1 MQFSKLQGSFPNVNT
16 INTNNYRNKF
26 DYTRWDKGTKITLV
40 NVLWDSDYDN
50 VVKFDSK
57 EECNKWFNSID
68 ESDSIILETN
78 IPLLPD
84 GTIKVPIPY
93 DTCMLYNYLYIDV
106 PMMPNFDNPVDYE
119 NKREYKRWYFFIND
133 IETIAANTTALN
145 ISLDVWTNFIY
156 DTDINYMM
164 LEQGHAPVAFSDT
177 DTYLKNPISNNKY
190 LLAPDV
196 NFDNSSIVKD
206 SKFIP
211 FGNGEKYVCF
221 ACTVNKEQIVNGS
234 FGTVKAG
241 SKFAKPTYSDT
252 SDWYGKQLQV
262 NNYSFGNGRNYSDLK
277 TPVSMHNSVD
287 NMTLNGANVFAVK
300 ASDKTFLSDIAK
312 NIPTFLRSIKAV
324 FIVDENMIT
333 LVDKFTFCKHD
344 MYSCSNVRKNLGN
357 YNLTKDMFG
366 FDEKEQRFAK
376 LFTYPYSYIEFSDNN
391 GKDIEIHI
399 EDTGSIGINMLTNIA
414 FPVLDCRMF
423 LTGINGVGSNK
434 YSWKRLDGSESDES
448 IDYGD
453 WGKYTIKLGI
463 PTYAI
468 YMDSETA
475 WYIDEYN
482 NSIEFAREK
491 ALTGYHNSVRSANLG
506 YYNAKKSA
514 DNAYNV
520 ASNTATTAKVNEQNL
535 ASTANSNSID
545 LAGTVKTNADNVAYT
560 VKSNTNNIANCGYN
574 NADASIACNNA
585 NVQSANEAAV
595 TVMARKNSQAVS
607 DTGDKNSCSKAT
619 TKAENESTAS
629 TTNNSNDASIESAA
643 AQGAITGAAMGMAL
657 GPVGAAA
664 GAVTMG
670 IAGGA
675 IAAINARAAESN
687 ASIMVGANTAVTD
700 ATINM
705 NTNVTS
711 RSTITAQYVTNATN
725 ANASHQT
732 ENNNKCAAKQR
743 DNNYNTTVTNAAN
756 NYNTDIGNNART
768 YNTSVGNANRTY
780 NTVVGNA
787 SRTCDTA
794 ISNAASTKNT
804 SYSNA
809 LRTDDIA
816 IINAKE
822 VLENTQDGVMYSML
836 AASKRNPIQLTQASG
851 NAEMYSYGIN
861 GIQFRLRTQ
870 SESAIKQTVAQF
882 ARFGYNLNQ
891 IWNVKDTGLNLMET
905 FTYWKAS
912 DIWIDIRKAATFG
925 IENAIKNIFKNG
937 VTVWKSPD
945 LIGKV
950 DIYAN

>member
-26 DYTRWDKGTKITLV
+26 DYTRWDKGTKITLI

-133 IETIAANTTALN
+133 VETIAANTTALN

-177 DTYLKNPISNNKY
+177 DTYLKNPINNNKY

-277 TPVSMHNSVD
+277 TPVSMYNSVD
-287 NMTLNGANVFAVK
+287 NMTLNGTNVFAVK
-300 ASDKTFLSDIAK
+300 ASDKTFLSDISK

-333 LVDKFTFCKHD
+333 LGDKFTFCKHD
-344 MYSCSNVRKNLGN
+344 MYTCSNVRKNLGN

-468 YMDSETA
+468 YMDGETA

-506 YYNAKKSA
+506 YYNATTSA

-520 ASNTATTAKVNEQNL
+520 ASKAAKTAKVNEENL
-535 ASTANSNSID
+535 ASTANSNSVD

-560 VKSNTNNIANCGYN
+560 VKSNSNNVANCAYNNI
-574 NADASIACNNA
+574 DATIACNNA
-585 NVQSANEAAV
+585 NNNIAIITNNSITNNKNEQ
-595 TVMARKNSQAVS
+595 ARL
-607 DTGDKNSCSKAT
+607 DTGDKNVCSRAT
-619 TKAENESTAS
+619 TKIENQITTS
-629 TTNNSNDASIESAA
+629 TTNNSASANIVYGAS
-643 AQGAITGAAMGMAL
+643 QGALSGASMGIAL
-657 GPVGAAA
+657 GPAGSAA

-675 IAAINARAAESN
+675 LAAINANAAESN
-687 ASIMVGANTAVTD
+687 ATIMVNANTDITD
-700 ATINM
+700 ATVIM
-705 NTNVTS
+705 NNSVVGRSASTALKVTK
-711 RSTITAQYVTNATN
+711 
-725 ANASHQT
+725 ASNDNSAVQNRQ
-732 ENNNKCAAKQR
+732 NNECIAKQR
-743 DNNYNTTVTNAAN
+743 DNNYNTATTNAAN
-756 NYNTDIGNNART
+756 NYNTDTGNNSRT

-822 VLENTQDGVMYSML
+822 ILENTQDGVMYSML

-851 NAEMYSYGIN
+851 NAEMYSYGMN

-925 IENAIKNIFKNG
+925 IENALKNIFKNG

>member
-133 IETIAANTTALN
+133 VETIAANTTALN

-177 DTYLKNPISNNKY
+177 DTYLKNPINNNKY

-287 NMTLNGANVFAVK
+287 NMTLNGTNVFAVK

-333 LVDKFTFCKHD
+333 LGDKFTFCKHD

-357 YNLTKDMFG
+357 YNLTKEMFG

-468 YMDSETA
+468 YMDGETA

-506 YYNAKKSA
+506 YYNATTSA

-520 ASNTATTAKVNEQNL
+520 ASKTAKTAKTNEENL
-535 ASTANSNSID
+535 ASTANSNSVD

-560 VKSNTNNIANCGYN
+560 VKSNTNNVAKTMRDNV
-574 NADASIACNNA
+574 DASILCNNA
-585 NVQSANEAAV
+585 NTQSANRTSISITAN
-595 TVMARKNSQAVS
+595 KNMQATN
-607 DTGDKNSCSKAT
+607 DTAEKNECSKSTTKIENETTAAT
-619 TKAENESTAS
+619 TAAS
-629 TTNNSNDASIESAA
+629 GFASIKTGA
-643 AQGAITGAAMGMAL
+643 AQGAITGASMGIAL
-657 GPVGAAA
+657 GPAGSAA
-664 GAVTMG
+664 GAVAMG
-670 IAGGA
+670 IAGGTL
-675 IAAINARAAESN
+675 AAITAETNNSN
-687 ASIMVGANTAVTD
+687 ASIITGANTAVTD
-700 ATINM
+700 ATTNM
-705 NTNVTS
+705 NRTVTN
-711 RSTITAQYVTNATN
+711 RGNLIADTITKLTT
-725 ANASHQT
+725 ANTTEQT
-732 ENNNKCAAKQR
+732 NNNNLCAGKQA
-743 DNNYNTTVTNAAN
+743 DNNYNTTTTNAAN
-756 NYNTDIGNNART
+756 NYNTDIGNNSRT

-925 IENAIKNIFKNG
+925 IENALKNIFKNG

>member
-133 IETIAANTTALN
+133 VETIAANTTALN

-177 DTYLKNPISNNKY
+177 DTYLKNPINNNKY

-277 TPVSMHNSVD
+277 TPVSMYNSAD
-287 NMTLNGANVFAVK
+287 NMTANGTNVFAVK

-333 LVDKFTFCKHD
+333 LGDKFTFCKHD

-434 YSWKRLDGSESDES
+434 YSWKRLDGSESDEA

-468 YMDSETA
+468 YMDGETA

-506 YYNAKKSA
+506 YYNATTSA

-520 ASNTATTAKVNEQNL
+520 ASKAAKTAKTNEENL
-535 ASTANSNSID
+535 ASTANSNSVD

-560 VKSNTNNIANCGYN
+560 VKSNTNNVAKTMRDNV
-574 NADASIACNNA
+574 DASILCNNA
-585 NVQSANEAAV
+585 NTQSANRTSISITAN
-595 TVMARKNSQAVS
+595 KNMQATN
-607 DTGDKNSCSKAT
+607 DTAEKNECSKSTTKIENETTTAT
-619 TKAENESTAS
+619 TAAS
-629 TTNNSNDASIESAA
+629 GFASIKTGA
-643 AQGAITGAAMGMAL
+643 AQGAMTGASMGIAL
-657 GPVGAAA
+657 GPAGSAA
-664 GAVTMG
+664 GAVAMG

-675 IAAINARAAESN
+675 LAAITAETNNSN
-687 ASIMVGANTAVTD
+687 ASIITGANTAVTD
-700 ATINM
+700 ATTNM
-705 NTNVTS
+705 NRTVTN
-711 RSTITAQYVTNATN
+711 RGNLIADTITKLTT
-725 ANASHQT
+725 ANTTEQT
-732 ENNNKCAAKQR
+732 NNNNLCAGKQA
-743 DNNYNTTVTNAAN
+743 DNNYNTTTTNAAN
-756 NYNTDIGNNART
+756 NYNTDIGNNSRT

-925 IENAIKNIFKNG
+925 IENALKNIFKNG

-950 DIYAN
+950 DIYDN

>member
-1 MQFSKLQGSFPNVNT
+1 MQFSKLQGSFPNANT

-57 EECNKWFNSID
+57 EECNKWFDSID

-93 DTCMLYNYLYIDV
+93 DTCMLYNYLYIDA

-133 IETIAANTTALN
+133 VETIAANTTALN

-177 DTYLKNPISNNKY
+177 DAYLKNPINNNKY

-287 NMTLNGANVFAVK
+287 NMTLNGTNVFAVK

-312 NIPTFLRSIKAV
+312 NISTFLRSIKAV

-333 LVDKFTFCKHD
+333 FGDKFTFCKHD

-357 YNLTKDMFG
+357 YNLTKEMFG

-434 YSWKRLDGSESDES
+434 YSWKRLDGSESYES

-468 YMDSETA
+468 YMDGETA

-506 YYNAKKSA
+506 YYNATTSA

-520 ASNTATTAKVNEQNL
+520 ASNTAKTAKTNEENL
-535 ASTANSNSID
+535 ASTANSNSVD
-545 LAGTVKTNADNVAYT
+545 LAGTVKSNADSVAAT
-560 VKSNTNNIANCGYN
+560 VKSNSNNIANCGYN
-574 NADASIACNNA
+574 NIDATIACNNS
-585 NVQSANEAAV
+585 NVQSANLAA
-595 TVMARKNSQAVS
+595 TKITAHKNDQAHADTASKNICSQ
-607 DTGDKNSCSKAT
+607 AT
-619 TKAENESTAS
+619 TKIENETTTS
-629 TTNNSNDASIESAA
+629 TTNNSAGASIVHGA
-643 AQGAITGAAMGMAL
+643 AQGALSGASMGIAL
-657 GPVGAAA
+657 GPAGSAA
-664 GAVTMG
+664 GAVAMG
-670 IAGGA
+670 VAGGA
-675 IAAINARAAESN
+675 LAAINADAAVSN
-687 ASIMVGANTAVTD
+687 ATIMVNANQGVTD
-700 ATINM
+700 ATVTM
-705 NTNVTS
+705 NLNVTQ
-711 RSTITAQYVTNATN
+711 RGVNTARDITVISN
-725 ANASHQT
+725 ANAAKQT
-732 ENNNKCAAKQR
+732 TYNNECLAKQR
-743 DNNYNTTVTNAAN
+743 DNNYNTATTNAAN

-780 NTVVGNA
+780 NTAVGNA

-794 ISNAASTKNT
+794 ISNASSTKNT
-804 SYSNA
+804 SYGNA

-822 VLENTQDGVMYSML
+822 ILENTQDGVMYSML

-925 IENAIKNIFKNG
+925 IENALKNIFKNG

>member
-26 DYTRWDKGTKITLV
+26 DYTRWDKGTKITLI
-40 NVLWDSDYDN
+40 NVLWDADYDN

-57 EECNKWFNSID
+57 DECNKWFDSID

-93 DTCMLYNYLYIDV
+93 DTCMLYNYLYIDA

-133 IETIAANTTALN
+133 VETIAANTTALN

-177 DTYLKNPISNNKY
+177 DAYLKNPINNNKY

-277 TPVSMHNSVD
+277 TPVSMYNSVD
-287 NMTLNGANVFAVK
+287 NMTLNGTNVFAIK
-300 ASDKTFLSDIAK
+300 ASDKTFLSDISK

-333 LVDKFTFCKHD
+333 LGDKFTFCKHD
-344 MYSCSNVRKNLGN
+344 MYTCSNVRKNLGD
-357 YNLTKDMFG
+357 YNLTKEMFG

-399 EDTGSIGINMLTNIA
+399 EDTGTIGINMLTNIA

-434 YSWKRLDGSESDES
+434 YSWKRLDGSESDEA

-475 WYIDEYN
+475 WHIDEYN
-482 NSIEFAREK
+482 NSIEFVREK

-506 YYNAKKSA
+506 YYNARKSA

-535 ASTANSNSID
+535 ASTANSNSVD
-545 LAGTVKTNADNVAYT
+545 LAGTVKRNADSVAAT
-560 VKSNTNNIANCGYN
+560 VKSNSNNVANCGYN
-574 NADASIACNNA
+574 NVDATIACNNVNTQISILTA
-585 NVQSANEAAV
+585 NKITNDKNEQ
-595 TVMARKNSQAVS
+595 ARL
-607 DTGDKNSCSKAT
+607 DTGDKNGCSRAT
-619 TKAENESTAS
+619 TKIENQTTTS
-629 TTNNSNDASIESAA
+629 TTNNTNSANIVHGA
-643 AQGAITGAAMGMAL
+643 AQGALSGASMGIAL
-657 GPVGAAA
+657 GPAGSAA

-675 IAAINARAAESN
+675 LAAINANAAESN
-687 ASIMVGANTAVTD
+687 ATIMVNANNDITD
-700 ATINM
+700 ATVIM
-705 NTNVTS
+705 NNSIVGRGTSTARNVTKAS
-711 RSTITAQYVTNATN
+711 NDNSDAQNR
-725 ANASHQT
+725 H
-732 ENNNKCAAKQR
+732 NNECIAKQR
-743 DNNYNTTVTNAAN
+743 DNNYNTATTNAAN
-756 NYNTDIGNNART
+756 NYNTDTGNNSRT

-794 ISNAASTKNT
+794 ISNADSTKNT
-804 SYSNA
+804 SYGNA

-822 VLENTQDGVMYSML
+822 ILENTQDGVMYSML

-851 NAEMYSYGIN
+851 NAEMYSYGFN
-861 GIQFRLRTQ
+861 GVQFRLRTQ

-905 FTYWKAS
+905 FTYWKVS

-925 IENAIKNIFKNG
+925 IENALKNIFKNG

>member
-26 DYTRWDKGTKITLV
+26 DYTRWDKGTKITLI
-40 NVLWDSDYDN
+40 NVLWDADYDN

-57 EECNKWFNSID
+57 DECNKWFDSID

-119 NKREYKRWYFFIND
+119 NKRDYKRWYFFIND
-133 IETIAANTTALN
+133 VETIAANTTALN

-177 DTYLKNPISNNKY
+177 DTYLKNPINNNKY

-221 ACTVNKEQIVNGS
+221 ACTVNKEQLVNGS

-277 TPVSMHNSVD
+277 TPVSMYNSVD
-287 NMTLNGANVFAVK
+287 NMTLNGTNVFAVK

-333 LVDKFTFCKHD
+333 LGDKFTFCKHD
-344 MYSCSNVRKNLGN
+344 MYTCSNVRKNLGN
-357 YNLTKDMFG
+357 YNLTKEMFG

-468 YMDSETA
+468 YMDGETA

-506 YYNAKKSA
+506 YYNATTSA

-520 ASNTATTAKVNEQNL
+520 ASKAAKTAKTNEENL
-535 ASTANSNSID
+535 ASTANSNSVD

-560 VKSNTNNIANCGYN
+560 VKSNTNNVAKTMRDNV
-574 NADASIACNNA
+574 DASILCNNA
-585 NVQSANEAAV
+585 NTQSANRTSISITAN
-595 TVMARKNSQAVS
+595 KNMQATN
-607 DTGDKNSCSKAT
+607 DTAEKNECSKSTTKIENETTAAT
-619 TKAENESTAS
+619 TAAS
-629 TTNNSNDASIESAA
+629 GFASIKTGA
-643 AQGAITGAAMGMAL
+643 AQGAMTGASMGIAL
-657 GPVGAAA
+657 GPAGSAA
-664 GAVTMG
+664 GAVAMG

-675 IAAINARAAESN
+675 LAAITAETNNSN
-687 ASIMVGANTAVTD
+687 ASIITGANTAVTD
-700 ATINM
+700 ATTNM
-705 NTNVTS
+705 NRTVTN
-711 RSTITAQYVTNATN
+711 RGNLIADTITKLTT
-725 ANASHQT
+725 ANTTEQT
-732 ENNNKCAAKQR
+732 NNNNLCAGKQA
-743 DNNYNTTVTNAAN
+743 DNNYNTTTTNAAN
-756 NYNTDIGNNART
+756 NYNTDIGNNSRT

-794 ISNAASTKNT
+794 ISNADTTKKT
-804 SYSNA
+804 SYDNA

-822 VLENTQDGVMYSML
+822 ILENTQDGVMYSML

-925 IENAIKNIFKNG
+925 IENALKNIFKNG

>member
-57 EECNKWFNSID
+57 EDCNKWFNSID

-133 IETIAANTTALN
+133 VETIAANTTALN

-221 ACTVNKEQIVNGS
+221 ACTVNKEQIINGS
-234 FGTVKAG
+234 FGTIKTG
-241 SKFAKPTYSDT
+241 SYFEKPTYSDT
-252 SDWYGKQLQV
+252 PDWYGKQLQV
-262 NNYSFGNGRNYSDLK
+262 NNYSFGNGKNYSDLK

-287 NMTLNGANVFAVK
+287 NMTLNGTNVFAIK

-333 LVDKFTFCKHD
+333 LGDKFTFCKHD

-357 YNLTKDMFG
+357 YNLTKEMFG

-414 FPVLDCRMF
+414 F
-423 LTGINGVGSNK
+423 
-434 YSWKRLDGSESDES
+434 
-448 IDYGD
+448 
-453 WGKYTIKLGI
+453 
-463 PTYAI
+463 
-468 YMDSETA
+468 
-475 WYIDEYN
+475 
-482 NSIEFAREK
+482 
-491 ALTGYHNSVRSANLG
+491 
-506 YYNAKKSA
+506 
-514 DNAYNV
+514 
-520 ASNTATTAKVNEQNL
+520 
-535 ASTANSNSID
+535 
-545 LAGTVKTNADNVAYT
+545 
-560 VKSNTNNIANCGYN
+560 
-574 NADASIACNNA
+574 
-585 NVQSANEAAV
+585 
-595 TVMARKNSQAVS
+595 
-607 DTGDKNSCSKAT
+607 
-619 TKAENESTAS
+619 
-629 TTNNSNDASIESAA
+629 
-643 AQGAITGAAMGMAL
+643 
-657 GPVGAAA
+657 
-664 GAVTMG
+664 
-670 IAGGA
+670 
-675 IAAINARAAESN
+675 
-687 ASIMVGANTAVTD
+687 
-700 ATINM
+700 
-705 NTNVTS
+705 S
-711 RSTITAQYVTNATN
+711 RS
-725 ANASHQT
+725 
-732 ENNNKCAAKQR
+732 
-743 DNNYNTTVTNAAN
+743 
-756 NYNTDIGNNART
+756 
-768 YNTSVGNANRTY
+768 
-780 NTVVGNA
+780 
-787 SRTCDTA
+787 
-794 ISNAASTKNT
+794 
-804 SYSNA
+804 
-809 LRTDDIA
+809 
-816 IINAKE
+816 
-822 VLENTQDGVMYSML
+822 
-836 AASKRNPIQLTQASG
+836 
-851 NAEMYSYGIN
+851 
-861 GIQFRLRTQ
+861 
-870 SESAIKQTVAQF
+870 
-882 ARFGYNLNQ
+882 
-891 IWNVKDTGLNLMET
+891 
-905 FTYWKAS
+905 
-912 DIWIDIRKAATFG
+912 
-925 IENAIKNIFKNG
+925 
-937 VTVWKSPD
+937 
-945 LIGKV
+945 
-950 DIYAN
+950 

>member
-57 EECNKWFNSID
+57 EDCNKWFNSID
-68 ESDSIILETN
+68 ASDSIILETN

-119 NKREYKRWYFFIND
+119 NKRKYKRWYFFIND
-133 IETIAANTTALN
+133 VETIAANTTALN

-177 DTYLKNPISNNKY
+177 DAYLKNPINNNKY

-234 FGTVKAG
+234 FGTIKTG
-241 SKFAKPTYSDT
+241 SYFEKPIYSDT
-252 SDWYGKQLQV
+252 PDWYGKQLQV
-262 NNYSFGNGRNYSDLK
+262 NNYSFGNGKNYSDLK

-287 NMTLNGANVFAVK
+287 NMTLNGTNVFAIK

-333 LVDKFTFCKHD
+333 LGDKFTFCKHD
-344 MYSCSNVRKNLGN
+344 MYLCSNVRKNLGN

-468 YMDSETA
+468 YMDGETA

-506 YYNAKKSA
+506 YYNATTSA

-520 ASNTATTAKVNEQNL
+520 ASKTAKTAKVNEENL
-535 ASTANSNSID
+535 ASTANSNSVD

-560 VKSNTNNIANCGYN
+560 VKSNSNNVANCAYNNI
-574 NADASIACNNA
+574 DATIACNNA
-585 NVQSANEAAV
+585 NNNIAIITNNSITNNKNEQ
-595 TVMARKNSQAVS
+595 ARL
-607 DTGDKNSCSKAT
+607 DTGDKNACSRAT
-619 TKAENESTAS
+619 TKIENQTTA
-629 TTNNSNDASIESAA
+629 TTTHNSASANIVYGAS
-643 AQGAITGAAMGMAL
+643 QGALSGASMGIAL
-657 GPVGAAA
+657 GPAGSAA
-664 GAVTMG
+664 GAVAMG

-675 IAAINARAAESN
+675 LAAINANAAESN
-687 ASIMVGANTAVTD
+687 ATIMVNANTDITD
-700 ATINM
+700 ATVIM
-705 NTNVTS
+705 NNSVVGRSASTALKVTKAS
-711 RSTITAQYVTNATN
+711 NDNSTVQNR
-725 ANASHQT
+725 Q
-732 ENNNKCAAKQR
+732 NNECIAKQR
-743 DNNYNTTVTNAAN
+743 DNNYNTATTNAAN
-756 NYNTDIGNNART
+756 NYNTDTGNNSRT

-822 VLENTQDGVMYSML
+822 ILENTQDGVMYSML

-851 NAEMYSYGIN
+851 NAEMYSYGMN

-925 IENAIKNIFKNG
+925 IENALKNIFKNG

>member
-133 IETIAANTTALN
+133 VETIAANTTALN

-177 DTYLKNPISNNKY
+177 DTYLKNPINNNKY

-206 SKFIP
+206 STFIP

-333 LVDKFTFCKHD
+333 LGDKFTFCKHD
-344 MYSCSNVRKNLGN
+344 MYSCSNVRKNIGN

-468 YMDSETA
+468 YMDGETA

-506 YYNAKKSA
+506 YYNATTSA

-520 ASNTATTAKVNEQNL
+520 ASKAAKTAKTNEENL
-535 ASTANSNSID
+535 ASTANSNSVD

-560 VKSNTNNIANCGYN
+560 VKSNTNNIAKTMRDNV
-574 NADASIACNNA
+574 DASILCNNA
-585 NVQSANEAAV
+585 NTQSANRTSISITAN
-595 TVMARKNSQAVS
+595 KNMQATN
-607 DTGDKNSCSKAT
+607 DTAEKNECSKSTTKIENETTAAT
-619 TKAENESTAS
+619 TAASGFASIKTGAAQGAMTGASMGIALGPAGSAAGAVAMGITGGALAAITAE
-629 TTNNSNDASIESAA
+629 TNNSNASI
-643 AQGAITGAAMGMAL
+643 IT
-657 GPVGAAA
+657 
-664 GAVTMG
+664 
-670 IAGGA
+670 
-675 IAAINARAAESN
+675 
-687 ASIMVGANTAVTD
+687 GANTAITD
-700 ATINM
+700 ATTTM
-705 NTNVTS
+705 NRTVTN
-711 RSTITAQYVTNATN
+711 RGNLIADTITKLTT
-725 ANASHQT
+725 ANTTEQT
-732 ENNNKCAAKQR
+732 NNNNLCAGKQA
-743 DNNYNTTVTNAAN
+743 DNNYNTTTTNAAN
-756 NYNTDIGNNART
+756 NYNTDIGNNSRT

-780 NTVVGNA
+780 NTSVGNA

-822 VLENTQDGVMYSML
+822 VLENTQDGVMYSIL
-836 AASKRNPIQLTQASG
+836 AAAKRNPIQLTQASG

-891 IWNVKDTGLNLMET
+891 IWNIKDTGLNLMET

-925 IENAIKNIFKNG
+925 IENALKNIFKNG

-950 DIYAN
+950 DIYDN

>member
-16 INTNNYRNKF
+16 VNTNNYRNKF
-26 DYTRWDKGTKITLV
+26 DYTRWDKGTKITLI
-40 NVLWDSDYDN
+40 NVLWDADYDN

-133 IETIAANTTALN
+133 VETIAANTTALN

-287 NMTLNGANVFAVK
+287 NMTLNGTNVFAVK

-333 LVDKFTFCKHD
+333 LGDKFTFCKHD
-344 MYSCSNVRKNLGN
+344 MYACSNVRKNLGN
-357 YNLTKDMFG
+357 YNLTKEMFG

-414 FPVLDCRMF
+414 FPILDCRMF

-468 YMDSETA
+468 YMDGETA

-506 YYNAKKSA
+506 YYNATTSA

-520 ASNTATTAKVNEQNL
+520 ASKAAKTAKTNEENL
-535 ASTANSNSID
+535 ASTANSNSVD

-560 VKSNTNNIANCGYN
+560 VKSNSNNVANCAYNNI
-574 NADASIACNNA
+574 DATIACNNA
-585 NVQSANEAAV
+585 NNNIAIITNNSITNNKNEQ
-595 TVMARKNSQAVS
+595 ARL
-607 DTGDKNSCSKAT
+607 DTGDKNACSRAT
-619 TKAENESTAS
+619 TKIENQTTTS
-629 TTNNSNDASIESAA
+629 TTHNSASANIVYGAS
-643 AQGAITGAAMGMAL
+643 QGALSGASMGIAL
-657 GPVGAAA
+657 GPAGSAA
-664 GAVTMG
+664 GAVAMG

-675 IAAINARAAESN
+675 LAAINANAAESN
-687 ASIMVGANTAVTD
+687 ATIMVNANTDITD
-700 ATINM
+700 ATVIM
-705 NTNVTS
+705 NNSVVGRSASTALKVTKAS
-711 RSTITAQYVTNATN
+711 NDNSTVQNR
-725 ANASHQT
+725 Q
-732 ENNNKCAAKQR
+732 NNECIAKQR
-743 DNNYNTTVTNAAN
+743 DNNYNTATTNAAN
-756 NYNTDIGNNART
+756 NYNTDTGNNSRT

-822 VLENTQDGVMYSML
+822 ILENTQDGVMYSML

-851 NAEMYSYGIN
+851 NAEMYSYGMN

-925 IENAIKNIFKNG
+925 IENALKNIFKNG

>member
-57 EECNKWFNSID
+57 EDCNKWFNSID
-68 ESDSIILETN
+68 ASDSIILETN

-119 NKREYKRWYFFIND
+119 NKRDYKRWYFFIND
-133 IETIAANTTALN
+133 VETIAANTTALN

-177 DTYLKNPISNNKY
+177 DTYLKNPINNNKY

-206 SKFIP
+206 STFIP

-221 ACTVNKEQIVNGS
+221 ACTVNKEQIVNGY

-287 NMTLNGANVFAVK
+287 NMTLNGTNVFAVK

-333 LVDKFTFCKHD
+333 LGDKFTFCKHD

-468 YMDSETA
+468 YMDGETA

-506 YYNAKKSA
+506 YYNATTSA

-520 ASNTATTAKVNEQNL
+520 ASKTAKTAKTNEENL
-535 ASTANSNSID
+535 ASTANSNSVD
-545 LAGTVKTNADNVAYT
+545 LAGTVKTNADSVAYT
-560 VKSNTNNIANCGYN
+560 VKSNTNNVAKTMRDNV
-574 NADASIACNNA
+574 DASILCNNA
-585 NVQSANEAAV
+585 NTQSANRTSISITAN
-595 TVMARKNSQAVS
+595 KNMQATN
-607 DTGDKNSCSKAT
+607 DTAEKNECSKSTTKIENETTAAT
-619 TKAENESTAS
+619 TAAS
-629 TTNNSNDASIESAA
+629 GFASIKTGA
-643 AQGAITGAAMGMAL
+643 AQGAMTGASMGIAL
-657 GPVGAAA
+657 GPAGSAA
-664 GAVTMG
+664 GAVAMG

-675 IAAINARAAESN
+675 LAAITAETNNSN
-687 ASIMVGANTAVTD
+687 ASIITGANTAVTD
-700 ATINM
+700 TITNM
-705 NTNVTS
+705 NRTVTN
-711 RSTITAQYVTNATN
+711 RGNLIADTITKLTT
-725 ANASHQT
+725 ANTTEQT
-732 ENNNKCAAKQR
+732 NNNNLCAGKQA
-743 DNNYNTTVTNAAN
+743 DNNYNTTTTNAAN
-756 NYNTDIGNNART
+756 NYNTDIGNNSRT

-851 NAEMYSYGIN
+851 NAEMYSYCIN

-905 FTYWKAS
+905 FTYWKVS

-925 IENAIKNIFKNG
+925 IENALKNIFKNG

-950 DIYAN
+950 DIYDN

>member
-26 DYTRWDKGTKITLV
+26 DYTRWDKGTKITLI
-40 NVLWDSDYDN
+40 NVLWDADYDN

-57 EECNKWFNSID
+57 DECNKWFDSID

-133 IETIAANTTALN
+133 VETIAANTTALN

-177 DTYLKNPISNNKY
+177 DTYLKNPINNNKY

-221 ACTVNKEQIVNGS
+221 ACTVNKEQLINGY

-277 TPVSMHNSVD
+277 TPVSMYNSAD
-287 NMTLNGANVFAVK
+287 NMTVNGTNVFAVK

-344 MYSCSNVRKNLGN
+344 MYACSNVRKNLGN
-357 YNLTKDMFG
+357 YNLTKEMFG

-468 YMDSETA
+468 YMDGETA

-506 YYNAKKSA
+506 YYNATTSA

-520 ASNTATTAKVNEQNL
+520 ASKTAKTAKTNEQNL
-535 ASTANSNSID
+535 ASTANSNSVD

-560 VKSNTNNIANCGYN
+560 VKANSNNVANCAYNNI
-574 NADASIACNNA
+574 DATIACNNA
-585 NVQSANEAAV
+585 NNNIAIITNNSITNNKNEQ
-595 TVMARKNSQAVS
+595 ARL
-607 DTGDKNSCSKAT
+607 DTSDKNACSRAT
-619 TKAENESTAS
+619 TKIENQTTTS
-629 TTNNSNDASIESAA
+629 TTNNSASANIVHGA
-643 AQGAITGAAMGMAL
+643 AQGALSGASMGIAL
-657 GPVGAAA
+657 GPAGSAA
-664 GAVTMG
+664 GAVAMG

-675 IAAINARAAESN
+675 LAAINANAAESN
-687 ASIMVGANTAVTD
+687 ATIMVNANTNITD
-700 ATINM
+700 ATVIM
-705 NTNVTS
+705 NNSVVVRGTSTALKVTK
-711 RSTITAQYVTNATN
+711 
-725 ANASHQT
+725 ASNDNSVVQNRQ
-732 ENNNKCAAKQR
+732 NNECIAKQR
-743 DNNYNTTVTNAAN
+743 DNNYNTATTNAAN
-756 NYNTDIGNNART
+756 NYNTDTGNNSRT

-794 ISNAASTKNT
+794 ISNADTTKNT
-804 SYSNA
+804 SYGNA

-822 VLENTQDGVMYSML
+822 ILENTQDGVMYSML

-925 IENAIKNIFKNG
+925 IENALKNIFKNG

>member
-40 NVLWDSDYDN
+40 NVLCDSDYDN

-57 EECNKWFNSID
+57 NDCNKWFDSID

-119 NKREYKRWYFFIND
+119 NKRDYKRWYFFIND
-133 IETIAANTTALN
+133 VETIAANTTALN

-177 DTYLKNPISNNKY
+177 DAYLKNPIGNNKY

-221 ACTVNKEQIVNGS
+221 ACTVNKEQIVNDS
-234 FGTVKAG
+234 FGTIKTG
-241 SKFAKPTYSDT
+241 SYFKKPTYSDT

-287 NMTLNGANVFAVK
+287 NMTLNGTNVFAVK

-333 LVDKFTFCKHD
+333 LGDKFTFCKHD
-344 MYSCSNVRKNLGN
+344 MYTCFNVRKNLGN

-468 YMDSETA
+468 YMDGETA

-482 NSIEFAREK
+482 NAIEYAREK

-506 YYNAKKSA
+506 YYNATTSA

-520 ASNTATTAKVNEQNL
+520 ASKTAKTAKTNEENL
-535 ASTANSNSID
+535 ASTANSNSVD
-545 LAGTVKTNADNVAYT
+545 LAGTVKSNADNVAYT
-560 VKSNTNNIANCGYN
+560 VKSNSNNVANCAYNNI
-574 NADASIACNNA
+574 DATIACNNSNTQIA
-585 NVQSANEAAV
+585 IITNNSITNNKNEQ
-595 TVMARKNSQAVS
+595 ARL
-607 DTGDKNSCSKAT
+607 DTGDKNSCSRAT
-619 TKAENESTAS
+619 TKIENETTTS
-629 TTNNSNDASIESAA
+629 TTNNTTDANIVYGA
-643 AQGAITGAAMGMAL
+643 AQGALSGASMGIAL
-657 GPVGAAA
+657 GPAGSAA
-664 GAVTMG
+664 GAVVMG
-670 IAGGA
+670 VAGGA
-675 IAAINARAAESN
+675 LAAINANAAESN
-687 ASIMVGANTAVTD
+687 ATIIVNANTDVTD
-700 ATINM
+700 ASVIM
-705 NTNVTS
+705 NNSIVSRGTSTALKVTK
-711 RSTITAQYVTNATN
+711 
-725 ANASHQT
+725 ASNDNSSVQNR
-732 ENNNKCAAKQR
+732 NNNECIAKQR
-743 DNNYNTTVTNAAN
+743 DNNYNTATTNASN
-756 NYNTDIGNNART
+756 NYNTDTGNNSRT

-794 ISNAASTKNT
+794 ISNASNTKNT
-804 SYSNA
+804 SYGNA

-822 VLENTQDGVMYSML
+822 ILENTQDSVMYSML

-925 IENAIKNIFKNG
+925 IENALKNIFKNG

>member
-1 MQFSKLQGSFPNVNT
+1 MQFSKMQGSFPNVNT
-16 INTNNYRNKF
+16 INTNNYHNKF

-50 VVKFDSK
+50 VVKFYSK
-57 EECNKWFNSID
+57 KDCNKWFDSID

-119 NKREYKRWYFFIND
+119 NKRDYKRWYFFIND
-133 IETIAANTTALN
+133 VETIAANTTALN

-177 DTYLKNPISNNKY
+177 DTYLKNPIANNKY

-196 NFDNSSIVKD
+196 NFGDSSIVID

-241 SKFAKPTYSDT
+241 SYFEKPTYSDT
-252 SDWYGKQLQV
+252 PDWYGKQLQV

-277 TPVSMHNSVD
+277 TPVSMYNSVD
-287 NMTLNGANVFAVK
+287 NMTLNGTNVFAVK

-333 LVDKFTFCKHD
+333 LGDKFTFCKHD
-344 MYSCSNVRKNLGN
+344 IYSCSNVRKNIVD

-376 LFTYPYSYIEFSDNN
+376 LFTYPYSYIEVSDNN

-399 EDTGSIGINMLTNIA
+399 EDTGTIGINMFTNIA

-434 YSWKRLDGSESDES
+434 YAWKRLDDSASDES

-535 ASTANSNSID
+535 ASTANSNSVD
-545 LAGTVKTNADNVAYT
+545 LAGTVKSNADNVAST
-560 VKSNTNNIANCGYN
+560 TKSNANNIANCGYN
-574 NADASIACNNA
+574 NVDATIACNNVNTQISILTA
-585 NVQSANEAAV
+585 NQIVNY
-595 TVMARKNSQAVS
+595 KNNQADA
-607 DTGDKNSCSKAT
+607 DTADKNGCSKAT
-619 TKAENESTAS
+619 AKIENETTTS
-629 TTNNSNDASIESAA
+629 TTNNSNDASITHGA
-643 AQGAITGAAMGMAL
+643 AQGALSGASMGIAL
-657 GPVGAAA
+657 GPAGSAV

-670 IAGGA
+670 VAGGA
-675 IAAINARAAESN
+675 LAAINARAAESN
-687 ASIMVGANTAVTD
+687 ASIMVNAN
-700 ATINM
+700 
-705 NTNVTS
+705 
-711 RSTITAQYVTNATN
+711 TNATDAITSMN
-725 ANASHQT
+725 RLVTNRGMRTAQSVTKKSNDNSSVQT
-732 ENNNKCAAKQR
+732 KNNNECIAKQR
-743 DNNYNTTVTNAAN
+743 DNNYNTATTNAAN
-756 NYNTDIGNNART
+756 NYNTEVGNNSRT
-768 YNTSVGNANRTY
+768 YNTSVVNANRTY
-780 NTVVGNA
+780 NTATGNA
-787 SRTCDTA
+787 NRTCDTA
-794 ISNAASTKNT
+794 ISNADITKNT
-804 SYSNA
+804 SYGNA

-822 VLENTQDGVMYSML
+822 ILENTQDGVMYSML

>member
-57 EECNKWFNSID
+57 EDCNKWFDSID

-133 IETIAANTTALN
+133 VETIAANTTALN

-177 DTYLKNPISNNKY
+177 DTYLKNPINNNKY
-190 LLAPDV
+190 LLSPDV

-221 ACTVNKEQIVNGS
+221 ACTVNKEQIVNGA

-241 SKFAKPTYSDT
+241 SKFTKPTYSDT

-287 NMTLNGANVFAVK
+287 NMTLNGTNVFAVK

-333 LVDKFTFCKHD
+333 FGDKFTFCKHD
-344 MYSCSNVRKNLGN
+344 MYTCSNVRKNLGN

-376 LFTYPYSYIEFSDNN
+376 LYTYPYSYIEFSDNN

-468 YMDSETA
+468 YMDGETA

-506 YYNAKKSA
+506 YYNATTSA

-520 ASNTATTAKVNEQNL
+520 ASKTAKTAKTNEENL
-535 ASTANSNSID
+535 ASTANSNSVD
-545 LAGTVKTNADNVAYT
+545 LAGTVKTNADSVAYT
-560 VKSNTNNIANCGYN
+560 VKSNSNNVANCAYNNI
-574 NADASIACNNA
+574 DATIACNNA
-585 NVQSANEAAV
+585 NNNIAIITNNSITNNKNEQ
-595 TVMARKNSQAVS
+595 ARL
-607 DTGDKNSCSKAT
+607 DTGDKNACSRAT
-619 TKAENESTAS
+619 TKIENQTTTS
-629 TTNNSNDASIESAA
+629 TTNNTNSANIVHGA
-643 AQGAITGAAMGMAL
+643 AQGALSGASMGIAL
-657 GPVGAAA
+657 GPAGSAA
-664 GAVTMG
+664 GAVAMG

-675 IAAINARAAESN
+675 LAAINANAAESN
-687 ASIMVGANTAVTD
+687 ATIMVNANTDITD
-700 ATINM
+700 ATVIM
-705 NTNVTS
+705 NNSVVGRGTS
-711 RSTITAQYVTNATN
+711 TALKITK
-725 ANASHQT
+725 ASNDNSEVQNRQ
-732 ENNNKCAAKQR
+732 NNECIAKQR
-743 DNNYNTTVTNAAN
+743 DNNYNTATTNASN
-756 NYNTDIGNNART
+756 NYNTDTGNNSRT

-780 NTVVGNA
+780 NTAVGNA

-794 ISNAASTKNT
+794 ISNASSTKNT
-804 SYSNA
+804 SYGNA

-822 VLENTQDGVMYSML
+822 ILENTQDGVMYSML

-925 IENAIKNIFKNG
+925 IENALKNIFKNG

>member
-57 EECNKWFNSID
+57 EKCNKWFNSID

-106 PMMPNFDNPVDYE
+106 PMMPNFDNPIDYE

-133 IETIAANTTALN
+133 VETIAANTTALN

-177 DTYLKNPISNNKY
+177 DTYLKNPINNNKY

-211 FGNGEKYVCF
+211 FGNGKKYVCF
-221 ACTVNKEQIVNGS
+221 ACTVNKEQIINGS

-287 NMTLNGANVFAVK
+287 NMTLNGTNVFAVK

-333 LVDKFTFCKHD
+333 FGDKFTFCKHD
-344 MYSCSNVRKNLGN
+344 MYTCSNVRKNLGN

-414 FPVLDCRMF
+414 FPILDCRMF

-434 YSWKRLDGSESDES
+434 YSWKRLDDSESDES

-468 YMDSETA
+468 YMDGETA

-506 YYNAKKSA
+506 YYNATTSA

-520 ASNTATTAKVNEQNL
+520 ASKTAKTAKTNEENL
-535 ASTANSNSID
+535 ASTANSNSVD

-560 VKSNTNNIANCGYN
+560 VKSNTNNIAKTMRDNI
-574 NADASIACNNA
+574 DASILCNNA
-585 NVQSANEAAV
+585 NTQSANKTSIAITANKSMQATNDTAE
-595 TVMARKNSQAVS
+595 KNE
-607 DTGDKNSCSKAT
+607 CSKSTTKIENETTAAT
-619 TKAENESTAS
+619 TAAS
-629 TTNNSNDASIESAA
+629 GFASIKTGA
-643 AQGAITGAAMGMAL
+643 AQGVMTGASMGIAL
-657 GPVGAAA
+657 GPAGSAA
-664 GAVTMG
+664 GAVAMG

-675 IAAINARAAESN
+675 LAAITAETNNSN
-687 ASIMVGANTAVTD
+687 ASIITGANTAVTD
-700 ATINM
+700 AITNM
-705 NTNVTS
+705 NRIVTN
-711 RSTITAQYVTNATN
+711 RGNLIADTITKLTT
-725 ANASHQT
+725 ANTTEQT
-732 ENNNKCAAKQR
+732 HNNNLCAGKQA
-743 DNNYNTTVTNAAN
+743 DNNYNTTTTNAAN
-756 NYNTDIGNNART
+756 NYNTDIGNNSRT

-780 NTVVGNA
+780 NTAVGNA

-822 VLENTQDGVMYSML
+822 ILENTQDGVMYSML
-836 AASKRNPIQLTQASG
+836 AASKRNPIQLTQVSG

-925 IENAIKNIFKNG
+925 IENALKNIFKNG

>member
-133 IETIAANTTALN
+133 VETIAANTTALN

-177 DTYLKNPISNNKY
+177 DTYLKNPINNNKY

-234 FGTVKAG
+234 FGTIKTG
-241 SKFAKPTYSDT
+241 SYFEKPTYSDT
-252 SDWYGKQLQV
+252 TDWYGKQLQV

-287 NMTLNGANVFAVK
+287 NMTLNGTNVFAVK

-324 FIVDENMIT
+324 FIVDENMVT
-333 LVDKFTFCKHD
+333 LGDKFTFCKHD

-468 YMDSETA
+468 YMDGETA

-506 YYNAKKSA
+506 YYNATTSA

-520 ASNTATTAKVNEQNL
+520 ASKAAKTAKTNEENL
-535 ASTANSNSID
+535 ASTANSNSVD

-560 VKSNTNNIANCGYN
+560 VKSNTNNVAKTMRDNI
-574 NADASIACNNA
+574 DASILCNNA
-585 NVQSANEAAV
+585 NTQSANRTSISITAN
-595 TVMARKNSQAVS
+595 KNMQATN
-607 DTGDKNSCSKAT
+607 DTAEKNECSKSTTKIENETTAAT
-619 TKAENESTAS
+619 TAAS
-629 TTNNSNDASIESAA
+629 GFASIKTGV
-643 AQGAITGAAMGMAL
+643 AQGAMTGSSMGIAL
-657 GPVGAAA
+657 GPAGSAA
-664 GAVTMG
+664 GAVAMG

-675 IAAINARAAESN
+675 LAAITAETNNSN
-687 ASIMVGANTAVTD
+687 ASIITGANTAVTD
-700 ATINM
+700 ATTNM
-705 NTNVTS
+705 NRTVTN
-711 RSTITAQYVTNATN
+711 RGNLIADTITKLTT
-725 ANASHQT
+725 ANTTEQT
-732 ENNNKCAAKQR
+732 NNNNLCAGKQA
-743 DNNYNTTVTNAAN
+743 DNNYNTTTTNAAN
-756 NYNTDIGNNART
+756 NYNTDIGNNSRT

-794 ISNAASTKNT
+794 ISNADTTKKT
-804 SYSNA
+804 SYANA

-822 VLENTQDGVMYSML
+822 ILENTQDGVMYSML

-925 IENAIKNIFKNG
+925 IENALKNIFKNG

>member
-26 DYTRWDKGTKITLV
+26 DYTRWDKGTKITLI
-40 NVLWDSDYDN
+40 NVLWDADYDN

-57 EECNKWFNSID
+57 EDCNKWFYSID

-133 IETIAANTTALN
+133 VETIAANTTALN

-177 DTYLKNPISNNKY
+177 DTYLKNPINNNKY

-206 SKFIP
+206 STFIP

-287 NMTLNGANVFAVK
+287 NMTLNGTNVFAVK

-333 LVDKFTFCKHD
+333 LGDKFAFCKHD
-344 MYSCSNVRKNLGN
+344 MYTCSNIRKNLGN
-357 YNLTKDMFG
+357 YNLTKEMFG

-468 YMDSETA
+468 YMDGETA

-506 YYNAKKSA
+506 YYNATTSA

-520 ASNTATTAKVNEQNL
+520 ASKTAKTAKTNEENL
-535 ASTANSNSID
+535 ASTANSNSVD

-560 VKSNTNNIANCGYN
+560 VKSNTNNVAKTMRDNV
-574 NADASIACNNA
+574 DASILCNNA
-585 NVQSANEAAV
+585 NTQSANRTSISITAN
-595 TVMARKNSQAVS
+595 KNMQATN
-607 DTGDKNSCSKAT
+607 DTAEKNECSKSTTKIENETTAAT
-619 TKAENESTAS
+619 TAAS
-629 TTNNSNDASIESAA
+629 GFASIKTGA
-643 AQGAITGAAMGMAL
+643 AQGAMTGASMGIAL
-657 GPVGAAA
+657 GPAGSAA
-664 GAVTMG
+664 GAVAMG

-675 IAAINARAAESN
+675 LAAITAETNNSN
-687 ASIMVGANTAVTD
+687 ASIITGANTAVTD
-700 ATINM
+700 ATTNM
-705 NTNVTS
+705 NRTVTN
-711 RSTITAQYVTNATN
+711 RGNLIADTITKLTT
-725 ANASHQT
+725 ANTTEQT
-732 ENNNKCAAKQR
+732 NNNNLCAGKQA
-743 DNNYNTTVTNAAN
+743 DNNYNTTTTNAAN
-756 NYNTDIGNNART
+756 NYNTDIGNNSRT

-794 ISNAASTKNT
+794 ISNADTTKKT
-804 SYSNA
+804 SYANA

-822 VLENTQDGVMYSML
+822 ILENTQDGVMYSML

-925 IENAIKNIFKNG
+925 IENALKNIFKNG

>member
-57 EECNKWFNSID
+57 KDCNKWFNSID
-68 ESDSIILETN
+68 DSDSIILETN

-133 IETIAANTTALN
+133 VETIAANTTALN

-177 DTYLKNPISNNKY
+177 DTYLKNPINNNKY

-252 SDWYGKQLQV
+252 SYWYGKQLQV

-287 NMTLNGANVFAVK
+287 NMTLNGTNVFAVK

-333 LVDKFTFCKHD
+333 LGDKFTFCKHD

-468 YMDSETA
+468 YMDGETA

-506 YYNAKKSA
+506 YYNATTSA

-520 ASNTATTAKVNEQNL
+520 ASKAAKTAKTNEENL
-535 ASTANSNSID
+535 ASTANSNSVD

-560 VKSNTNNIANCGYN
+560 VKSNSNNVANCAYNNI
-574 NADASIACNNA
+574 DATIACNNA
-585 NVQSANEAAV
+585 NNNIAIITNNSITNNKNEQ
-595 TVMARKNSQAVS
+595 ARL
-607 DTGDKNSCSKAT
+607 DTGDKNACSRAT
-619 TKAENESTAS
+619 TKIENQTTAS
-629 TTNNSNDASIESAA
+629 TTHNSASANIVYGVS
-643 AQGAITGAAMGMAL
+643 QGALSGASMGIAL
-657 GPVGAAA
+657 GPAGSAA
-664 GAVTMG
+664 GAVAMG

-675 IAAINARAAESN
+675 LAAINANAAESN
-687 ASIMVGANTAVTD
+687 ATIMINANTDITD
-700 ATINM
+700 ATVIM
-705 NTNVTS
+705 NNSVVGRSASTALKVTKAS
-711 RSTITAQYVTNATN
+711 NDNSTVQNR
-725 ANASHQT
+725 Q
-732 ENNNKCAAKQR
+732 NNECIAKQR
-743 DNNYNTTVTNAAN
+743 DNNYNTATTNAAN
-756 NYNTDIGNNART
+756 NYNTDTGNNSRT

-822 VLENTQDGVMYSML
+822 ILENTQDGVMYSML

-851 NAEMYSYGIN
+851 NAEMYSYGVN

-905 FTYWKAS
+905 FTYWKVS

-925 IENAIKNIFKNG
+925 IENALKNIFKNG

-950 DIYAN
+950 DIYDN

>member
-57 EECNKWFNSID
+57 EDCNKWFNSID
-68 ESDSIILETN
+68 ASDSIILETN

-93 DTCMLYNYLYIDV
+93 DTCMLYNYLYIDA

-119 NKREYKRWYFFIND
+119 NKRDYKRWYFFIND
-133 IETIAANTTALN
+133 VETIAANTTALN

-177 DTYLKNPISNNKY
+177 DTYLKNPINNNKY

-221 ACTVNKEQIVNGS
+221 ACTVNKEQIINGS

-287 NMTLNGANVFAVK
+287 NMTLNGTNVFAVK

-333 LVDKFTFCKHD
+333 LGDKFTFCKHD

-357 YNLTKDMFG
+357 YNLTKEMFG

-468 YMDSETA
+468 YMDGETA

-506 YYNAKKSA
+506 YYNATTSA

-520 ASNTATTAKVNEQNL
+520 ASKTAKTAKTNEENL

-560 VKSNTNNIANCGYN
+560 VKSNTNNVAKTMRDNV
-574 NADASIACNNA
+574 DASILCNNA
-585 NVQSANEAAV
+585 NIQSANRTSISITAN
-595 TVMARKNSQAVS
+595 KNMQATN
-607 DTGDKNSCSKAT
+607 DTAEKNECSKSTTKIENETTAAT
-619 TKAENESTAS
+619 TAAS
-629 TTNNSNDASIESAA
+629 GFASIKTGA
-643 AQGAITGAAMGMAL
+643 AQVAITGASMGIAL
-657 GPVGAAA
+657 GPAGSAA
-664 GAVTMG
+664 GAVAMG

-675 IAAINARAAESN
+675 LAAITAETNNSN
-687 ASIMVGANTAVTD
+687 ASIITGANTAVTD
-700 ATINM
+700 ATTNM
-705 NTNVTS
+705 NRTVTN
-711 RSTITAQYVTNATN
+711 RGNLIADTITKLTT
-725 ANASHQT
+725 ANTTEQT
-732 ENNNKCAAKQR
+732 NNNNLCAGKQA
-743 DNNYNTTVTNAAN
+743 DNNYNTTTTNAAN
-756 NYNTDIGNNART
+756 NYNTDIGNNSRT

-925 IENAIKNIFKNG
+925 IENALKNIFKNG

-950 DIYAN
+950 DIYDN

>member
-68 ESDSIILETN
+68 ESDSIIIETN

-133 IETIAANTTALN
+133 VETIAVNTTALN

-177 DTYLKNPISNNKY
+177 DAYLKNPINNNKY

-206 SKFIP
+206 STFIP

-234 FGTVKAG
+234 FGYVKAG
-241 SKFAKPTYSDT
+241 SYFEKPTYSDT
-252 SDWYGKQLQV
+252 LDWYGKQLQV

-277 TPVSMHNSVD
+277 TPVSMYNSVD
-287 NMTLNGANVFAVK
+287 NMTLNGTNVFAVK

-333 LVDKFTFCKHD
+333 LGDKFTFCKHD
-344 MYSCSNVRKNLGN
+344 MYACSNVRKNLGN
-357 YNLTKDMFG
+357 YNLTKEMFG

-468 YMDSETA
+468 YMDGETA

-535 ASTANSNSID
+535 ASTANSNSVD
-545 LAGTVKTNADNVAYT
+545 LAGTVKNNADNVAAT

-780 NTVVGNA
+780 NTMYGNA

-794 ISNAASTKNT
+794 ISNADATKNT
-804 SYSNA
+804 SYGNA

-822 VLENTQDGVMYSML
+822 ILENTQDGVMYSML

-925 IENAIKNIFKNG
+925 IENALKNIFKNG

>member
-16 INTNNYRNKF
+16 VNTNNYRNKF

-40 NVLWDSDYDN
+40 NILWDSDYDN

-133 IETIAANTTALN
+133 VETIAANTTALN

-177 DTYLKNPISNNKY
+177 DTYLKNPINNNKY

-287 NMTLNGANVFAVK
+287 NMTLNGTNVFAVK

-333 LVDKFTFCKHD
+333 LGDKFTFCKHD

-357 YNLTKDMFG
+357 YNLTKEMFG

-468 YMDSETA
+468 YMDGETA

-506 YYNAKKSA
+506 YYNATTSA

-520 ASNTATTAKVNEQNL
+520 ASKAAKTAKVNEQNL
-535 ASTANSNSID
+535 ASTANSNSVD

-560 VKSNTNNIANCGYN
+560 VKSNSNNVANCAYNNI
-574 NADASIACNNA
+574 DATIACNNA
-585 NVQSANEAAV
+585 NNNIAIITNNSITNNKNEQ
-595 TVMARKNSQAVS
+595 ARL
-607 DTGDKNSCSKAT
+607 DTGDKNACSRAT
-619 TKAENESTAS
+619 TKIENQTTTS
-629 TTNNSNDASIESAA
+629 TTHNSASANIVYGAS
-643 AQGAITGAAMGMAL
+643 QGALSGASMGIAL
-657 GPVGAAA
+657 GPAGSAA
-664 GAVTMG
+664 GAVAMG

-675 IAAINARAAESN
+675 LAAINANAAESN
-687 ASIMVGANTAVTD
+687 ATIMVNANTDITD
-700 ATINM
+700 ATVIM
-705 NTNVTS
+705 NNSVVS
-711 RSTITAQYVTNATN
+711 RSASTALKVTK
-725 ANASHQT
+725 ASNDNSTVQNRQ
-732 ENNNKCAAKQR
+732 NNECIAKQR
-743 DNNYNTTVTNAAN
+743 DNNYNTATTNAAN
-756 NYNTDIGNNART
+756 NYNTDTGNNSRT

-822 VLENTQDGVMYSML
+822 ILENTQAGVMYSML

-925 IENAIKNIFKNG
+925 IENALKNIFKNG

>member
-133 IETIAANTTALN
+133 VETIAANTTALN

-177 DTYLKNPISNNKY
+177 DTYLKNPINNNKY

-221 ACTVNKEQIVNGS
+221 ACTVNKEQIINGS

-252 SDWYGKQLQV
+252 TDWYGKQLQV

-287 NMTLNGANVFAVK
+287 NMTLNGTNVFAVK

-324 FIVDENMIT
+324 FIVDENMVT
-333 LVDKFTFCKHD
+333 LGDKFTFCKHD

-399 EDTGSIGINMLTNIA
+399 EDTGSIGINMLTNVA

-434 YSWKRLDGSESDES
+434 YTWKRLDGSESDES

-468 YMDSETA
+468 YMDGETA

-506 YYNAKKSA
+506 YYNATTSA

-520 ASNTATTAKVNEQNL
+520 ASKTAKTAKTNEENL
-535 ASTANSNSID
+535 ASTANSNSVD

-560 VKSNTNNIANCGYN
+560 VKSNSNNVANCAYNNI
-574 NADASIACNNA
+574 DATIACNNA
-585 NVQSANEAAV
+585 NNNIAIITNNSITNNKNEQ
-595 TVMARKNSQAVS
+595 ARL
-607 DTGDKNSCSKAT
+607 DTGDKNACSRAT
-619 TKAENESTAS
+619 TKIENQTTTS
-629 TTNNSNDASIESAA
+629 TTHNSASANIVYGAS
-643 AQGAITGAAMGMAL
+643 QGAFSGASMGIAL
-657 GPVGAAA
+657 GPAGSAA
-664 GAVTMG
+664 GAVVMG

-675 IAAINARAAESN
+675 LAAINANAAESN
-687 ASIMVGANTAVTD
+687 ATIMVNANTDITD
-700 ATINM
+700 ATVIM
-705 NTNVTS
+705 NNSVVGRSASTALKVTKAS
-711 RSTITAQYVTNATN
+711 NDNSTVQNR
-725 ANASHQT
+725 Q
-732 ENNNKCAAKQR
+732 NNECIAKQR
-743 DNNYNTTVTNAAN
+743 DNNYNTATTNAAN
-756 NYNTDIGNNART
+756 NYNTDTGNNSRT

-822 VLENTQDGVMYSML
+822 ILENTQDGVMYSML

-851 NAEMYSYGIN
+851 NAEMYSYGMN

-925 IENAIKNIFKNG
+925 IENALKNIFKNG

>member
-26 DYTRWDKGTKITLV
+26 DYTRWDKGTKITLI
-40 NVLWDSDYDN
+40 NVLWDADYDN

-57 EECNKWFNSID
+57 DECNKWFDSID

-93 DTCMLYNYLYIDV
+93 DTCMLYNYLYIDA

-133 IETIAANTTALN
+133 VETIAANTTALN

-177 DTYLKNPISNNKY
+177 DTYLKNPINNNKY

-221 ACTVNKEQIVNGS
+221 ACTVNKEQLVNGS

-277 TPVSMHNSVD
+277 TPVSMYNSVD
-287 NMTLNGANVFAVK
+287 NMTLNGTNVFAIK

-333 LVDKFTFCKHD
+333 LGDKFTFCKHD
-344 MYSCSNVRKNLGN
+344 MYSCSNVRKNIGN

-468 YMDSETA
+468 YMDGETA

-506 YYNAKKSA
+506 YYNATTSA

-520 ASNTATTAKVNEQNL
+520 ASKTAKTAKTNEENL
-535 ASTANSNSID
+535 ASTANSNSVD

-560 VKSNTNNIANCGYN
+560 VKANSNNVANCAYNNI
-574 NADASIACNNA
+574 DATIACNNA
-585 NVQSANEAAV
+585 NNNIAIITNNSITNNKNEQ
-595 TVMARKNSQAVS
+595 ARL
-607 DTGDKNSCSKAT
+607 DTGDKNACSRAT
-619 TKAENESTAS
+619 TKIENQTTTS
-629 TTNNSNDASIESAA
+629 TTHNSASANIVHGA
-643 AQGAITGAAMGMAL
+643 AQGALSGASMGIAL
-657 GPVGAAA
+657 GPAGSAA

-675 IAAINARAAESN
+675 LAAINANAAESN
-687 ASIMVGANTAVTD
+687 ATIMVNANTDITD
-700 ATINM
+700 ATVIM
-705 NTNVTS
+705 NNSVVGRGTSTALKVTK
-711 RSTITAQYVTNATN
+711 
-725 ANASHQT
+725 ASNDNSAVQNRQ
-732 ENNNKCAAKQR
+732 NNECIAKQR
-743 DNNYNTTVTNAAN
+743 DNNYNTATTNAAN
-756 NYNTDIGNNART
+756 NYNTDTGNNSRT

-794 ISNAASTKNT
+794 ISNADTTKNT

-822 VLENTQDGVMYSML
+822 ILENTQDGVMYSML

-851 NAEMYSYGIN
+851 NAEMYSYGMN

-925 IENAIKNIFKNG
+925 IENALKNIFKNG

>member
-26 DYTRWDKGTKITLV
+26 DYTRWDKGTKITLI
-40 NVLWDSDYDN
+40 NVLWDADYDN

-57 EECNKWFNSID
+57 DECNKWFDSID

-93 DTCMLYNYLYIDV
+93 DTCMLYNYLYIDA

-133 IETIAANTTALN
+133 VETIAANTTALN

-177 DTYLKNPISNNKY
+177 DTYLKNPINNNKY

-234 FGTVKAG
+234 FGTIKTG
-241 SKFAKPTYSDT
+241 SYFEKPIYSDRP
-252 SDWYGKQLQV
+252 DWYGKQLQV
-262 NNYSFGNGRNYSDLK
+262 NNYSFGNGKNYSDLK
-277 TPVSMHNSVD
+277 TPVYMHNSVD
-287 NMTLNGANVFAVK
+287 NMTLNGTNVFAIK

-333 LVDKFTFCKHD
+333 LGDKFTFCKHD

-468 YMDSETA
+468 YMDGETA

-506 YYNAKKSA
+506 YYNATTSA

-520 ASNTATTAKVNEQNL
+520 ASKAAKTAKTNEENL
-535 ASTANSNSID
+535 ASTANSNSVD

-560 VKSNTNNIANCGYN
+560 VKSNSNNVANCAYNNI
-574 NADASIACNNA
+574 DATIACNNA
-585 NVQSANEAAV
+585 NNNIAIITNNSITNNKNEQ
-595 TVMARKNSQAVS
+595 ARL
-607 DTGDKNSCSKAT
+607 DTGDKNACSRAT
-619 TKAENESTAS
+619 TKIENQTTTS
-629 TTNNSNDASIESAA
+629 TTHNSASANIVYGAS
-643 AQGAITGAAMGMAL
+643 QGALSGASMGIAL
-657 GPVGAAA
+657 GPAGSAA
-664 GAVTMG
+664 GAVAMG

-675 IAAINARAAESN
+675 LAAINANAAESN
-687 ASIMVGANTAVTD
+687 ATIMVNANTDITD
-700 ATINM
+700 ATVIM
-705 NTNVTS
+705 NNSVVGRSASTALKVTKAS
-711 RSTITAQYVTNATN
+711 NDNSTVQNR
-725 ANASHQT
+725 Q
-732 ENNNKCAAKQR
+732 NNECIAKQR
-743 DNNYNTTVTNAAN
+743 DNNYNTATTNAAN
-756 NYNTDIGNNART
+756 NYNTDTGNNSRT

-822 VLENTQDGVMYSML
+822 ILENTQDGVMYSML

-851 NAEMYSYGIN
+851 NAEMYSYGMN

-925 IENAIKNIFKNG
+925 IENALKNIFKNG

>member
-133 IETIAANTTALN
+133 VETIAANTTALN

-177 DTYLKNPISNNKY
+177 DAYLKNPINNNKY

-252 SDWYGKQLQV
+252 GYWYGKQLQV
-262 NNYSFGNGRNYSDLK
+262 DNYSFGNGRNYSDLK

-287 NMTLNGANVFAVK
+287 NMTLNGTNVFAVK

-333 LVDKFTFCKHD
+333 LGDKFTFCKHD

-468 YMDSETA
+468 YMDGETA

-482 NSIEFAREK
+482 NSIEYAREK

-506 YYNAKKSA
+506 YYNATTSA

-520 ASNTATTAKVNEQNL
+520 ASKAAKTAKTNEENL
-535 ASTANSNSID
+535 ASTANSNSVD

-560 VKSNTNNIANCGYN
+560 VKSNSNNVANCAYNNI
-574 NADASIACNNA
+574 DATIACNNA
-585 NVQSANEAAV
+585 NNNIAIITNNSITNNKNEQ
-595 TVMARKNSQAVS
+595 ARL
-607 DTGDKNSCSKAT
+607 DTGDKNACSRAT
-619 TKAENESTAS
+619 TKIENQTTTS
-629 TTNNSNDASIESAA
+629 TTHNSASANIVYGAS
-643 AQGAITGAAMGMAL
+643 QGALSGASMGIAL
-657 GPVGAAA
+657 GPAGSAA
-664 GAVTMG
+664 GAVAMG

-675 IAAINARAAESN
+675 LAAINANAAESN
-687 ASIMVGANTAVTD
+687 ATIMVNANTDITD
-700 ATINM
+700 ATVIM
-705 NTNVTS
+705 NNSVVGRSASTALKVTKAS
-711 RSTITAQYVTNATN
+711 NDNSTVQNR
-725 ANASHQT
+725 Q
-732 ENNNKCAAKQR
+732 NNECIAKQR
-743 DNNYNTTVTNAAN
+743 DNNYNTATTNAAN
-756 NYNTDIGNNART
+756 NYNTDTGNNSRT

-787 SRTCDTA
+787 SRTFDTA

-822 VLENTQDGVMYSML
+822 ILENTQDGVMYSML

-851 NAEMYSYGIN
+851 NAEMYSYGMN

-925 IENAIKNIFKNG
+925 IENALKNIFKNG

>member
-57 EECNKWFNSID
+57 EDCNKWFNSID
-68 ESDSIILETN
+68 ASDSIILETN

-119 NKREYKRWYFFIND
+119 NKRDYKRWYFFIND
-133 IETIAANTTALN
+133 VETIAANTTALN

-177 DTYLKNPISNNKY
+177 DTYLKNPINNNKY

-221 ACTVNKEQIVNGS
+221 ACTVNKEQIINGS

-287 NMTLNGANVFAVK
+287 NMTLNGTNVFAVK

-333 LVDKFTFCKHD
+333 LGDKFTFCKHD

-357 YNLTKDMFG
+357 YNLTKEMFG

-399 EDTGSIGINMLTNIA
+399 EETGSIGINMLTNIA

-468 YMDSETA
+468 YMDCETA

-506 YYNAKKSA
+506 YYNATTSA

-520 ASNTATTAKVNEQNL
+520 ASKTAKTAKTNEENL
-535 ASTANSNSID
+535 ASTANSNSVD

-560 VKSNTNNIANCGYN
+560 VKSNSNNVANCAYNNI
-574 NADASIACNNA
+574 DATIACNNSNTQIAILAA
-585 NVQSANEAAV
+585 NRITQL
-595 TVMARKNSQAVS
+595 KNTQADA
-607 DTGDKNSCSKAT
+607 DTADKNGCSKAT
-619 TKAENESTAS
+619 TKIENETTTS
-629 TTNNSNDASIESAA
+629 TTNNSNDASIVHGA
-643 AQGAITGAAMGMAL
+643 AQGALSGASMGIAL
-657 GPVGAAA
+657 GPAGSAA

-670 IAGGA
+670 VAGGA
-675 IAAINARAAESN
+675 LAAINARGAESN
-687 ASIMVGANTAVTD
+687 ASIMVNAN
-700 ATINM
+700 
-705 NTNVTS
+705 
-711 RSTITAQYVTNATN
+711 TNATDAITGMN
-725 ANASHQT
+725 RLVTNRAMTTASSVTKQSNDNSSVQNK
-732 ENNNKCAAKQR
+732 NNNECLAKQR
-743 DNNYNTTVTNAAN
+743 DNNYNTATTNAAN

-780 NTVVGNA
+780 NTVIGNA

-804 SYSNA
+804 SYGNA

-925 IENAIKNIFKNG
+925 IENALKNIFKNG

>member
-57 EECNKWFNSID
+57 EDCNKWFNSID
-68 ESDSIILETN
+68 ASDSIILETN

-119 NKREYKRWYFFIND
+119 NKRDYKRWYFFIND
-133 IETIAANTTALN
+133 VETIAANTTALN

-177 DTYLKNPISNNKY
+177 DTYLKNPINNNKY

-221 ACTVNKEQIVNGS
+221 ACTVNKEQIINGS

-287 NMTLNGANVFAVK
+287 NMTLNGTNVFAVK

-333 LVDKFTFCKHD
+333 LGDKFTFCKHD
-344 MYSCSNVRKNLGN
+344 MYACSNVRKNLGN
-357 YNLTKDMFG
+357 YNLTKEMFG

-468 YMDSETA
+468 YMDCETA

-506 YYNAKKSA
+506 YYNATTSA

-520 ASNTATTAKVNEQNL
+520 ASKAAKTAKTNEENL
-535 ASTANSNSID
+535 ASTANSNSVD

-560 VKSNTNNIANCGYN
+560 VKSNTNNVAKTMRDNV
-574 NADASIACNNA
+574 DASILCNNA
-585 NVQSANEAAV
+585 NTQSANRTSISITAN
-595 TVMARKNSQAVS
+595 KNMQATN
-607 DTGDKNSCSKAT
+607 DTAEKNECSKSTTKIENETTAAT
-619 TKAENESTAS
+619 TAAS
-629 TTNNSNDASIESAA
+629 GFASIKTGA
-643 AQGAITGAAMGMAL
+643 AQGAMTGASMGIAL
-657 GPVGAAA
+657 GPAGSAA
-664 GAVTMG
+664 GAVAMG

-675 IAAINARAAESN
+675 LAAITAETNNSN
-687 ASIMVGANTAVTD
+687 ASIITGANTAVTD
-700 ATINM
+700 ATTNM
-705 NTNVTS
+705 NRTVTN
-711 RSTITAQYVTNATN
+711 RGNLIADTITKLTT
-725 ANASHQT
+725 ANTTEQT
-732 ENNNKCAAKQR
+732 NNNNLCAGKQA
-743 DNNYNTTVTNAAN
+743 DNNYNTTTTNAAN
-756 NYNTDIGNNART
+756 NYNTDIGNNSRT

-925 IENAIKNIFKNG
+925 IENALKNIFKNG

-950 DIYAN
+950 DIYDN

>member
-57 EECNKWFNSID
+57 EDCNKWFNSID

-133 IETIAANTTALN
+133 VETIAANTTALN

-177 DTYLKNPISNNKY
+177 DAYLKNPINNNKY

-277 TPVSMHNSVD
+277 TPVSMYNSVD
-287 NMTLNGANVFAVK
+287 NMALNGTNVFAVK

-333 LVDKFTFCKHD
+333 LGDKFTFCKHD
-344 MYSCSNVRKNLGN
+344 MYACSNVRKNLGN
-357 YNLTKDMFG
+357 YNLTKEMFG

-468 YMDSETA
+468 YMDGETA

-506 YYNAKKSA
+506 YYNATTSA

-520 ASNTATTAKVNEQNL
+520 ASKAAKTAKTNEENL
-535 ASTANSNSID
+535 ASTANSNSVD

-560 VKSNTNNIANCGYN
+560 VKSNTNNVAKTMRDNV
-574 NADASIACNNA
+574 DASILCNNA
-585 NVQSANEAAV
+585 NTQSANRTSISITAN
-595 TVMARKNSQAVS
+595 KNMQATN
-607 DTGDKNSCSKAT
+607 DTAEKNECSKSTTKIENETTAAT
-619 TKAENESTAS
+619 TAASGFASIKTGAAQGTITGASMGIALGPAGSAAGAVAMGIASGALAAITAE
-629 TTNNSNDASIESAA
+629 TNNSNASI
-643 AQGAITGAAMGMAL
+643 IT
-657 GPVGAAA
+657 
-664 GAVTMG
+664 
-670 IAGGA
+670 
-675 IAAINARAAESN
+675 
-687 ASIMVGANTAVTD
+687 GANTAVTD
-700 ATINM
+700 ATTNM
-705 NTNVTS
+705 NRTVTN
-711 RSTITAQYVTNATN
+711 RGNLIADTITKLTT
-725 ANASHQT
+725 ANTTEQT
-732 ENNNKCAAKQR
+732 NNNNLCAGKQA
-743 DNNYNTTVTNAAN
+743 DNNYNTTTTNAAN
-756 NYNTDIGNNART
+756 NYNTDIGNNSRT

-794 ISNAASTKNT
+794 ISNADTTKKT
-804 SYSNA
+804 SYGNA

-822 VLENTQDGVMYSML
+822 ILENTQDGVMYSML
-836 AASKRNPIQLTQASG
+836 AASKRNPIQLTQSSG
-851 NAEMYSYGIN
+851 NAELYSYGIN

-905 FTYWKAS
+905 FTYWKVS

-925 IENAIKNIFKNG
+925 IENALKNIFKNG

-950 DIYAN
+950 DIYDN

>member
-119 NKREYKRWYFFIND
+119 NKRDYKRWYFFIND
-133 IETIAANTTALN
+133 VETIAANTTALN

-177 DTYLKNPISNNKY
+177 DAYLKNPINNNKY
-190 LLAPDV
+190 LLAPDA

-221 ACTVNKEQIVNGS
+221 ACTVNKEQLVNGS

-277 TPVSMHNSVD
+277 TPVSMYNSAD
-287 NMTLNGANVFAVK
+287 NMTANGTNVFAVK

-333 LVDKFTFCKHD
+333 LGDKFTFCKHD
-344 MYSCSNVRKNLGN
+344 MYACSNVRKNLGN

-468 YMDSETA
+468 YMDGETA

-491 ALTGYHNSVRSANLG
+491 ALTGYHNSIRSANLG
-506 YYNAKKSA
+506 YYNATTSA

-520 ASNTATTAKVNEQNL
+520 ASKTAKTAKTNEENL

-560 VKSNTNNIANCGYN
+560 VKSNTNNVAKTMRDNV
-574 NADASIACNNA
+574 DASILCNNA
-585 NVQSANEAAV
+585 NTQSANRTSISITAN
-595 TVMARKNSQAVS
+595 KNMQATN
-607 DTGDKNSCSKAT
+607 DTAEKNECSKSTAKIENETTAAT
-619 TKAENESTAS
+619 TAAS
-629 TTNNSNDASIESAA
+629 GFASIKTGA
-643 AQGAITGAAMGMAL
+643 AQGAITGASMGIAL
-657 GPVGAAA
+657 GPAGSAA
-664 GAVTMG
+664 GAVAMG

-675 IAAINARAAESN
+675 LAAITAETNNSN
-687 ASIMVGANTAVTD
+687 ASIITGANTAVTD
-700 ATINM
+700 ATTNM
-705 NTNVTS
+705 NRTVTN
-711 RSTITAQYVTNATN
+711 RGNLIADTITKLTT
-725 ANASHQT
+725 ANTTEQT
-732 ENNNKCAAKQR
+732 NNNNLCAGKQA
-743 DNNYNTTVTNAAN
+743 DNNYNTTTTNAAN
-756 NYNTDIGNNART
+756 NYNTDIGNNSRT

-780 NTVVGNA
+780 NTAVGNA

-822 VLENTQDGVMYSML
+822 ILENTQDGVMYSML

-925 IENAIKNIFKNG
+925 IENALKNIFKNG

-950 DIYAN
+950 DIYDN

>member
-57 EECNKWFNSID
+57 DECNKWFNSID

-133 IETIAANTTALN
+133 VETIAANTTALN

-177 DTYLKNPISNNKY
+177 DTYLKNPINNNKY

-234 FGTVKAG
+234 FGTVKAD

-287 NMTLNGANVFAVK
+287 NMTLNGTNVFAVK

-333 LVDKFTFCKHD
+333 LGDKFTFCKHD

-357 YNLTKDMFG
+357 YNLTKEMFG

-468 YMDSETA
+468 YMDGETA

-506 YYNAKKSA
+506 YYNATTSA

-520 ASNTATTAKVNEQNL
+520 TSKTAKTAKTNEENL
-535 ASTANSNSID
+535 ASTANSNSVD

-560 VKSNTNNIANCGYN
+560 VKSNTNNVAKTMLDNV
-574 NADASIACNNA
+574 DSSILCNNA
-585 NVQSANEAAV
+585 NTQSANRTSISITAN
-595 TVMARKNSQAVS
+595 KNMQATN
-607 DTGDKNSCSKAT
+607 DTAEKNECSKSTTKIENETTAAT
-619 TKAENESTAS
+619 TAAS
-629 TTNNSNDASIESAA
+629 GFASIKTGA
-643 AQGAITGAAMGMAL
+643 AQGAITGASMGIAL
-657 GPVGAAA
+657 GPAGSAA
-664 GAVTMG
+664 GAVAMG

-675 IAAINARAAESN
+675 LAAITAETNNSN
-687 ASIMVGANTAVTD
+687 ASIITGANTAVTD
-700 ATINM
+700 AITNM
-705 NTNVTS
+705 NRTVTN
-711 RSTITAQYVTNATN
+711 RGNLIADTITKLNT
-725 ANASHQT
+725 ANTTEQT
-732 ENNNKCAAKQR
+732 HNNNLCAGKQA
-743 DNNYNTTVTNAAN
+743 DNNYNTTTTNAAN
-756 NYNTDIGNNART
+756 NYNTDIGNNSRT

-925 IENAIKNIFKNG
+925 IENALKNIFKNG

-950 DIYAN
+950 DIYDN

>member
-119 NKREYKRWYFFIND
+119 NKRDYKRWYFFIND
-133 IETIAANTTALN
+133 VETIAANTTALN

-177 DTYLKNPISNNKY
+177 DTYLKNPINNNKY

-287 NMTLNGANVFAVK
+287 NMTLNGTNVFAVK

-333 LVDKFTFCKHD
+333 LGDKFTFCKHD
-344 MYSCSNVRKNLGN
+344 MYACSNVRKNLGN
-357 YNLTKDMFG
+357 YNLTKEMFG

-414 FPVLDCRMF
+414 FPILDCRMF

-468 YMDSETA
+468 YMDGETA

-506 YYNAKKSA
+506 YYNATTSA

-520 ASNTATTAKVNEQNL
+520 ASKAAKTAKTNEENL
-535 ASTANSNSID
+535 AYTANSNSVD

-560 VKSNTNNIANCGYN
+560 VKSNTNNVAKTMRDNV
-574 NADASIACNNA
+574 DASILCNNA
-585 NVQSANEAAV
+585 NTQSANRTSISITAN
-595 TVMARKNSQAVS
+595 KNMQATN
-607 DTGDKNSCSKAT
+607 DTAEKNECSKSTTKIENETTAAT
-619 TKAENESTAS
+619 TAAS
-629 TTNNSNDASIESAA
+629 GFASIKTGA
-643 AQGAITGAAMGMAL
+643 AQGAMTGASMGIAL
-657 GPVGAAA
+657 GPAGSAA
-664 GAVTMG
+664 GAVAMG

-675 IAAINARAAESN
+675 LAAITAETNNSN
-687 ASIMVGANTAVTD
+687 ASIITGANTAVTD
-700 ATINM
+700 ATTNM
-705 NTNVTS
+705 NRTVTN
-711 RSTITAQYVTNATN
+711 RGNLIADTITKLTT
-725 ANASHQT
+725 ANTTEQT
-732 ENNNKCAAKQR
+732 NNNNLCAGKQA
-743 DNNYNTTVTNAAN
+743 DNNYNTTTTNAAN
-756 NYNTDIGNNART
+756 NYNTDIGNNSRT

-794 ISNAASTKNT
+794 ISNADTTKKT
-804 SYSNA
+804 SYANA

-822 VLENTQDGVMYSML
+822 ILENTQDGVMYSML

-925 IENAIKNIFKNG
+925 IENALKNIFKNG
-937 VTVWKSPD
+937 VTVWKSPY

>member
-26 DYTRWDKGTKITLV
+26 DYTRWDKGTKITLI
-40 NVLWDSDYDN
+40 NVLWDADYDN

-57 EECNKWFNSID
+57 DECNKWFDSID

-93 DTCMLYNYLYIDV
+93 DTCMLYNYLYIDA

-133 IETIAANTTALN
+133 VETIAANTTALN

-177 DTYLKNPISNNKY
+177 DTYLKNPINNNKY

-287 NMTLNGANVFAVK
+287 NMTLNGTNVFAVK

-333 LVDKFTFCKHD
+333 LGDKFTFCKHD

-468 YMDSETA
+468 YMDGETA

-506 YYNAKKSA
+506 YYNATTSA

-520 ASNTATTAKVNEQNL
+520 ASKAAKTAKTNEQNL
-535 ASTANSNSID
+535 ASTANSNSVD

-560 VKSNTNNIANCGYN
+560 VKSNSNNVANCAYNNI
-574 NADASIACNNA
+574 DATIACNNA
-585 NVQSANEAAV
+585 NNNIAIITNNSITNNKNEQ
-595 TVMARKNSQAVS
+595 ARL
-607 DTGDKNSCSKAT
+607 DTGDKNSCSRAT
-619 TKAENESTAS
+619 TKIENQTTTS
-629 TTNNSNDASIESAA
+629 TTNNTNSANIVHGA
-643 AQGAITGAAMGMAL
+643 AQGALSGASMGIAL
-657 GPVGAAA
+657 GPAGSAA
-664 GAVTMG
+664 GAVAMG

-675 IAAINARAAESN
+675 LAAINANAAESN
-687 ASIMVGANTAVTD
+687 ATIMINANTDITD
-700 ATINM
+700 ATVIM
-705 NTNVTS
+705 NNSVVGRGTS
-711 RSTITAQYVTNATN
+711 TALKITK
-725 ANASHQT
+725 ASNDNSEVQNRQ
-732 ENNNKCAAKQR
+732 NNECIAKQR
-743 DNNYNTTVTNAAN
+743 DNNYNTATTNAAN
-756 NYNTDIGNNART
+756 NYNTDTGNNSRT

-804 SYSNA
+804 SYGNA

-822 VLENTQDGVMYSML
+822 ILENTQDGVMYSML

-925 IENAIKNIFKNG
+925 IENALKNIFKNG

-950 DIYAN
+950 DIYDN

>member
-119 NKREYKRWYFFIND
+119 NKRDYKRWYFFIND
-133 IETIAANTTALN
+133 VETIAANTTALN

-177 DTYLKNPISNNKY
+177 DAYLKNPINNNKY

-221 ACTVNKEQIVNGS
+221 ACTANKEQIVNGS

-287 NMTLNGANVFAVK
+287 NMTLNGTNVFAVK

-333 LVDKFTFCKHD
+333 LGDKFTFCKHD
-344 MYSCSNVRKNLGN
+344 MYACSNVRKNLGN
-357 YNLTKDMFG
+357 YNLTKEMFG

-414 FPVLDCRMF
+414 FPILDCRMF

-434 YSWKRLDGSESDES
+434 YTWKRLDGSESDES

-468 YMDSETA
+468 YMDGETA

-506 YYNAKKSA
+506 YYNATTSA

-520 ASNTATTAKVNEQNL
+520 ASKTAKTAKTNEQNL
-535 ASTANSNSID
+535 ASTANSNSVD

-560 VKSNTNNIANCGYN
+560 VKSNTNNVAKTMRDNV
-574 NADASIACNNA
+574 DASILCNNA
-585 NVQSANEAAV
+585 NTQSANRTSISITAN
-595 TVMARKNSQAVS
+595 KNMQATN
-607 DTGDKNSCSKAT
+607 DTAEKNECSKSTTKIENETTAAT
-619 TKAENESTAS
+619 TAAS
-629 TTNNSNDASIESAA
+629 GFASIKTGA
-643 AQGAITGAAMGMAL
+643 AQGAMTGASMGIAL
-657 GPVGAAA
+657 GPAGSAA
-664 GAVTMG
+664 GAVAMG

-675 IAAINARAAESN
+675 LAAITAETNNSN
-687 ASIMVGANTAVTD
+687 ASIITGANTAVTD
-700 ATINM
+700 ATTNM
-705 NTNVTS
+705 NRTVTN
-711 RSTITAQYVTNATN
+711 RGNLIADTITKLTT
-725 ANASHQT
+725 ANTTEQT
-732 ENNNKCAAKQR
+732 NNNNLCAGKQA
-743 DNNYNTTVTNAAN
+743 DNNYNTTTTNAAN
-756 NYNTDIGNNART
+756 NYNTDIGNNSRT

-794 ISNAASTKNT
+794 ISNADTTKKT
-804 SYSNA
+804 SYANA

-905 FTYWKAS
+905 FTYWKVS

-925 IENAIKNIFKNG
+925 IENALKNIFKNG

-950 DIYAN
+950 DIYDN

>member
-26 DYTRWDKGTKITLV
+26 DYTRWDKGTKITLI
-40 NVLWDSDYDN
+40 NVLWDADYDN

-119 NKREYKRWYFFIND
+119 NKRDYKRWYFFIND
-133 IETIAANTTALN
+133 VETIAANTTALN

-177 DTYLKNPISNNKY
+177 DAYLKNPINNNKY

-221 ACTVNKEQIVNGS
+221 ACTVNKEQLVNGS

-287 NMTLNGANVFAVK
+287 NMTLNGTNVFAVK

-333 LVDKFTFCKHD
+333 LGDKFAFCKHD

-357 YNLTKDMFG
+357 YNLTKEMFG

-468 YMDSETA
+468 YMDGETA

-506 YYNAKKSA
+506 YYNATTAA

-520 ASNTATTAKVNEQNL
+520 ASKTAKTAKTNEENL
-535 ASTANSNSID
+535 ASTANSNSVD
-545 LAGTVKTNADNVAYT
+545 LAGTVKSNADNVAYT
-560 VKSNTNNIANCGYN
+560 VKSNSNNVANCAYNNI
-574 NADASIACNNA
+574 DATIACNNA
-585 NVQSANEAAV
+585 NNNIAIITNNSITNNKNEQ
-595 TVMARKNSQAVS
+595 ARL
-607 DTGDKNSCSKAT
+607 DTGDKNACSRAT
-619 TKAENESTAS
+619 TKIENQTTTS
-629 TTNNSNDASIESAA
+629 TTHNSASANIVYGAS
-643 AQGAITGAAMGMAL
+643 QGALSGASMGIAL
-657 GPVGAAA
+657 GPAGSAA
-664 GAVTMG
+664 GAVAMG

-675 IAAINARAAESN
+675 LAAINANAAESN
-687 ASIMVGANTAVTD
+687 ATIMVNANTDITD
-700 ATINM
+700 ATVIM
-705 NTNVTS
+705 NNSVVGRSASTALKVTKAS
-711 RSTITAQYVTNATN
+711 NDNSTVQNR
-725 ANASHQT
+725 Q
-732 ENNNKCAAKQR
+732 NNECIAKQR
-743 DNNYNTTVTNAAN
+743 DNNYNTATTNAAN
-756 NYNTDIGNNART
+756 NYNTDTGNNSRT

-794 ISNAASTKNT
+794 ISNADTTKNT

-822 VLENTQDGVMYSML
+822 ILENTQDGVMYSML

-925 IENAIKNIFKNG
+925 IENALKNIFKNG

>member
-133 IETIAANTTALN
+133 VETIAANTTALN

-177 DTYLKNPISNNKY
+177 DTYLSNPISNNKY

-211 FGNGEKYVCF
+211 FGNGEKYICF
-221 ACTVNKEQIVNGS
+221 ACTVNKEQIINGS

-277 TPVSMHNSVD
+277 TPVSMYNSAD

-333 LVDKFTFCKHD
+333 LGDKFTFCKHD

-468 YMDSETA
+468 YMDGETA

-506 YYNAKKSA
+506 YYNATTSA

-520 ASNTATTAKVNEQNL
+520 ASKTAKTAKTNEENL
-535 ASTANSNSID
+535 ASTANSNSVD

-560 VKSNTNNIANCGYN
+560 VKSNSNNLANCAYNNI
-574 NADASIACNNA
+574 DATIACNNA
-585 NVQSANEAAV
+585 NNNIAIITNNSITNNKNEQ
-595 TVMARKNSQAVS
+595 ARL
-607 DTGDKNSCSKAT
+607 DTGDKNACSRAT
-619 TKAENESTAS
+619 TKIENQTTTS
-629 TTNNSNDASIESAA
+629 TTHNSASANIVYGAS
-643 AQGAITGAAMGMAL
+643 QGALSGASMGIAL
-657 GPVGAAA
+657 GPASSAA

-675 IAAINARAAESN
+675 LAAINANAAESN
-687 ASIMVGANTAVTD
+687 ATIMVNANTDITD
-700 ATINM
+700 ATVIM
-705 NTNVTS
+705 NNSVVGRSASTALKVTK
-711 RSTITAQYVTNATN
+711 
-725 ANASHQT
+725 ASNDNSVVQNRQ
-732 ENNNKCAAKQR
+732 NNECIAKQR
-743 DNNYNTTVTNAAN
+743 DNNYNTATTNAAN
-756 NYNTDIGNNART
+756 NYNTDTGNNSRT

-925 IENAIKNIFKNG
+925 IENALKNIFKNG
-937 VTVWKSPD
+937 VTVWKSPN